1 MAKSALYKAAV
12 YEQIFQ
18 DLGNRNETKF
28 FDNMKDV
35 FMFALALGF
44 KHNKKEVIVK
54 SGGEPISLRIFTD
67 EDENIF
73 NVIALSHTNDISILL
88 DDDDILEKKYKLME
102 EFANGGM
109 SIIAD
114 AFCKPVVDESEFKK
128 FIELYNEE
136 NGQSPRSSLEDLLA
150 GAIDSI

>member
-44 KHNKKEVIVK
+44 KHNKREAIQKT
-54 SGGEPISLRIFTD
+54 GGEPISLRIFTD
-67 EDENIF
+67 EDVNIF
-73 NVIALSHTNDISILL
+73 NVIALSHTNQIEILL
-88 DDDDILEKKYKLME
+88 DDDDMLEKKYKLME

-109 SIIAD
+109 GIIAD
-114 AFCKPVVDESEFKK
+114 AFCKPVVDESEFRK
-128 FIELYNEE
+128 FIESYNEE
-136 NGQSPRSSLEDLLA
+136 NGQSPRSSLEDLLT